1 MNESPLKK
9 YFEPSALKKTIAK
22 NAGIEPLKPTD
33 KEKKMNETKKGLKTG
48 MVEGAAEATSQTMR
62 NQMPKLR
69 SKVKQVTKPNPNI
82 HTGSRDFEPAFEG
95 ADHTQE
101 ELDNMTKKQQE
112 DYYN

>member
-9 YFEPSALKKTIAK
+9 YFEPSAFKKTIAK
-22 NAGIEPLKPTD
+22 NAGIEPLKPTE
-33 KEKKMNETKKGLKTG
+33 KEKKMKTMRKNLKTG
-48 MVEGAAEATSQTMR
+48 FIEEAQAGTQAAG
-62 NQMPKLR
+62 KLR
-69 SKVKQVTKPNPNI
+69 KEEKRVTKPNPNI

>member
-9 YFEPSALKKTIAK
+9 YFEPSAFKKTIAK
-22 NAGIEPLKPTD
+22 NAGVEPLKPTD
-33 KEKKMNETKKGLKTG
+33 KEKKMKTMRKNLKTAFI
-48 MVEGAAEATSQTMR
+48 EGAQAG
-62 NQMPKLR
+62 KLR
-69 SKVKQVTKPNPNI
+69 KKEERVTKPNPNI
-82 HTGSRDFEPAFEG
+82 YTGSRDFEPAFEG